1 MGDSKANA
9 FGKHFIANFA
19 PEIMKSY
26 LLQMELY
33 MARKIWL
40 SERCVYLIID
50 FLEEWYRIHFC
61 VANLQYQAEGHLGIA
76 ETTCS

>member
-26 LLQMELY
+26 LHQMELY

-50 FLEEWYRIHFC
+50 FLEEWYPQSSLFGLFAVSSRRSPGD
-61 VANLQYQAEGHLGIA
+61 Y
-76 ETTCS
+76 